1 MDRNLALELVRV
13 TEAAALAAARYMG
26 KGDPVA
32 ADRAAA
38 EAMALAIRGVKITG
52 HIVIGEREDI
62 PGAELCAG
70 TVVGSGEE
78 PEVDLALDPL
88 EGMNSL
94 ADGQGNAVSAIALA
108 PKGSMRAFSSPMMR
122 RIAVGRE
129 AAGTIDIDLPVFENL
144 VNIAEAKRIYVED
157 LTVAI
162 LRKERHD
169 ELIDEVRRAGARIE
183 LVRDGELASI
193 FAAAIPGT
201 GIDVVMGTGDTKH
214 AVISAAA
221 MVCLGGDLQGRIV
234 TDSGSSSEGR
244 GSGERMTGSL
254 IEGSTAGEA
263 GHGEDTG
270 KVYQLEDLTGTHN
283 IMFAAT
289 GVSRCGFLDGVTFRP
304 GGAITHS
311 IALRSVSGT
320 VRRLQTEHFF
330 DKEPDY
336 T

>member
-13 TEAAALAAARYMG
+13 TEAAALAAARFMG
-26 KGDPVA
+26 KGDPIA

-38 EAMALAIRGVKITG
+38 AAMALAIKGVKVTG

-70 TVVGSGEE
+70 RSVGSGEE

-88 EGMNSL
+88 EGMCSL
-94 ADGQGNAVSAIALA
+94 ADGQGNAISAIALA
-108 PKGSMRAFSSPMMR
+108 PKGSMRSFSAPMMR
-122 RIAVGRE
+122 KIAVGPE
-129 AAGTIDIDLPVFENL
+129 AAGMIDIDEPVFDNL
-144 VNIAEAKRIYVED
+144 VRIAEARRVYVED

-162 LRKERHD
+162 LRKERHE
-169 ELIDEVRRAGARIE
+169 ELIEEVRRAGARIE
-183 LVRDGELASI
+183 LVRDGDLAST
-193 FAAAIPGT
+193 FAAAVPGT
-201 GIDVVMGTGDTKH
+201 GIDVVLGTGDASH

-221 MVCLGGDLQGRIV
+221 MACLGGDLQGRIV
-234 TDSGSSSEGR
+234 IPGEDEEK
-244 GSGERMTGSL
+244 GSGERIAGSL
-254 IEGSTAGEA
+254 IEGTLQGGE
-263 GHGEDTG
+263 GDEPDTG
-270 KVYQLEDLTGTHN
+270 RIYRIEDLSGTDN

-289 GVSRCGFLDGVTFRP
+289 GVSRCAFLDGVNFRP
-304 GGAITHS
+304 GGAVTHS

-320 VRRLQTEHFF
+320 IRHLRTEHFF